1 MIEQAGL
8 KGARVGDAQVSEKH
22 AGFIINRGA
31 ARAAD
36 VLTLIKQIR
45 ETIYQKEQIW
55 IEPEVRY
62 IPAHPGKSG

>member
-1 MIEQAGL
+1 M
-8 KGARVGDAQVSEKH
+8 SEKH

-36 VLTLIKQIR
+36 VLALIKQIR
-45 ETIYQKEQIW
+45 ETIYEKEQIW

-62 IPAHPGKSG
+62 IPAHPGKPG

>member
-36 VLTLIKQIR
+36 VLALIKQIR
-45 ETIYQKEQIW
+45 ETIYEKEQIW

-62 IPAHPGKSG
+62 IPAHPGKPG